1 MRIRFTQEGL
11 ASLLG
16 RAQSVVERKTTRPIL
31 ENALLEALDGKLRIS
46 VTDLR
51 TTLTQVTACTVE
63 TPGAISV
70 AARKLYEIVRELP
83 KADVV
88 IEVRENQWVT
98 VSSGKSVFHLPG
110 IAPEEYPTLPDAP
123 QSFFSFP
130 ADVFSSMIEKTIF
143 AVSSDESRIYLTGVL
158 VQEVVGDDGTPLL
171 RMVATDGHRLS
182 LVERPVGPHT
192 ACFGEGVIVPKKG
205 VAELKALID
214 TLDSESARFELTAA
228 SGRVYARVGGSL
240 LAVTLIDASYPNYEQ
255 VIPRDVKTWLACD
268 RVSLTDA
275 LRRVSLLS
283 DDETRSVILE
293 ASERGLSLSSDNPR
307 FGDARE
313 EVELTY
319 RGEPLRVAF
328 NAQYFLEALKV
339 VDGPE
344 VRIGIS
350 EVLSPCLIKSGE
362 DARFLSVIMPMRIE

>member
-31 ENALLEALDGKLRIS
+31 ENVLLEAGAGTLRVS
-46 VTDLR
+46 ATDLR
-51 TTLTQVTACTVE
+51 TTLTQVSACVVE
-63 TPGAISV
+63 IPGAISV

-83 KADVV
+83 KTDVSL
-88 IEVRENQWVT
+88 EVRENQWVT

-110 IAPEEYPTLPDAP
+110 IAPEEFPTLPEP
-123 QSFFSFP
+123 PESFFPFP
-130 ADVFSSMIEKTIF
+130 AEVFRSMIDKTIF

-158 VQEVVGDDGTPLL
+158 VKEVVDDEGTPLI

-192 ACFGEGVIVPKKG
+192 ACFADGAIIPKKG
-205 VAELKALID
+205 LTELKALID
-214 TLDSESARFELTAA
+214 TLDGDSARFDLAAA
-228 SGRVYARVGGSL
+228 SGRIYARIGGSL
-240 LAVTLIDASYPNYEQ
+240 LAVTLIDGTYPNYEQ
-255 VIPRDVKTWLACD
+255 VIPKDVKTWLRCD
-268 RVSLTDA
+268 RSSFTDA
-275 LRRVSLLS
+275 LRRVALLS

-293 ASERGLSLSSDNPR
+293 ANEKGLSLSSDNPR

-313 EVELTY
+313 ELEIDY
-319 RGEPLRVAF
+319 KGQPIKVAF
-328 NAQYFLEALKV
+328 NAQYFLEALKAV
-339 VDGPE
+339 EGPE
-344 VRIGIS
+344 VHIGVS
-350 EVLSPCLIKSGE
+350 EVLSPCLVKSGE